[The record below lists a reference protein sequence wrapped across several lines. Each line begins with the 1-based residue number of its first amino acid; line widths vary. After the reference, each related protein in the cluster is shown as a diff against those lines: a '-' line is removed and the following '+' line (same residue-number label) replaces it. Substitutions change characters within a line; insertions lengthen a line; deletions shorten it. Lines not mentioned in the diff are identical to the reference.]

1 MIRITRINASHASHM
16 IRNSA
21 SRMNRI
27 NASHMI
33 RMTRTI
39 ANHASHMIRKVRIT
53 CESQK
58 VVIVETLNFSKGYYS
73 QKRRLI
79 VSP

>member
-1 MIRITRINASHASHM
+1 MIRMIRNSASHANHMIRMTRINASH
-16 IRNSA
+16 
-21 SRMNRI
+21 
-27 NASHMI
+27 ASHMI

-58 VVIVETLNFSKGYYS
+58 VVIVENVNFSKGYTIH
-73 QKRRLI
+73 KKGG
-79 VSP
+79 